1 MSVFN
6 SKINVLSSNFFNS
19 NIEESE
25 LVPWKLLSNEKR
37 LELFD
42 VYINSNF
49 NENIDEKTILLLRKK
64 ILSGK
69 LKLKKEISYDK
80 VNKRIIKINFLSFNN
95 DSNKY
100 IYSPDIKNKN
110 NFKKKSAHK
119 ILFSK

>member
-6 SKINVLSSNFFNS
+6 SKIDVLSSNFFNS
-19 NIEESE
+19 NIEESK
-25 LVPWKLLSNEKR
+25 LVPWKFLSDEKR

-42 VYINSNF
+42 IYINSNF

-69 LKLKKEISYDK
+69 LKLKKEITYDK
-80 VNKRIIKINFLSFNN
+80 VNKRIVKINFLSFNK

-110 NFKKKSAHK
+110 NLKKKSAHK